1 MGDCK
6 MKRLLSGTYMILCI
20 IALTA
25 EFPKGFDLL
34 IVLGYYCLVLINL
47 YISVR
52 CVNKSFKL

>member
-1 MGDCK
+1 

-25 EFPKGFDLL
+25 EFPDGFDLL

-47 YISVR
+47 YISVQ